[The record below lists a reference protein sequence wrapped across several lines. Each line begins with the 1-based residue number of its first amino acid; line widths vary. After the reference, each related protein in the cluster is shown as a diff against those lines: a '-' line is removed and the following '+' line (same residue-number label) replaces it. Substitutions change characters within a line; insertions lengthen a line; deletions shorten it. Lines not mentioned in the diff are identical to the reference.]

1 MLLGVSKS
9 NVVLK
14 ESYVSAMH
22 RVAADIDLAALVKRQ
37 MEATETL
44 RFGDELSKI
53 AILEEDIKT
62 FLSDTCMTGSAE
74 EMAYVKQVEGELR
87 LDGYIK
93 GARAG
98 IKHCER
104 MMAIQSIWRGVAASA
119 HGDQKE

>member
-1 MLLGVSKS
+1 
-9 NVVLK
+9 
-14 ESYVSAMH
+14 MH